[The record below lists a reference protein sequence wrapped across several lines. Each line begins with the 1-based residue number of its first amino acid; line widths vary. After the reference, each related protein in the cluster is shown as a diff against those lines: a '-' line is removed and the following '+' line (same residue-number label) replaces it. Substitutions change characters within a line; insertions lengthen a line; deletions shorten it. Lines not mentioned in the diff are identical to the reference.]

1 MPPKADEQR
10 PSQLPE
16 AFVDRLRAIIPAER
30 FDAALASF
38 SAVSGVCSEGFSTTV
53 FPQARAGAIFQA
65 AIRSGKF
72 QGMIWPTTPSALGR
86 RPGKAYSSLSAH
98 PAW

>member
-38 SAVSGVCSEGFSTTV
+38 SAVKATSFRVN
-53 FPQARAGAIFQA
+53 
-65 AIRSGKF
+65 
-72 QGMIWPTTPSALGR
+72 TP
-86 RPGKAYSSLSAH
+86 KATDAEIICERGQ
-98 PAW
+98 